1 MIKEIRFT
9 GKQKLEINTSEKVQI
24 LAPNEIRVRAVC
36 SLMSTG
42 TENIVYNQIYDKG
55 SHWDRFATFPFRP
68 GYSMIGDVTEIGSK
82 VTTRAVGDRVALR
95 LGHKSEHIVNAADSI
110 PVPKTIDPEHAAWFG
125 LAKITYVGAKAANY
139 TLGHRVLII
148 GAGPIGQMSI
158 RWAKAA
164 GAKTIVVVD
173 PEQNRLSQAK
183 QGGAHFCIAQPL
195 AQAGAAILKCFD
207 NVEPDVVM
215 DTTGVASVF
224 QEALKFCKPHGKV
237 VIMGDTGSPTSQ
249 NLSSDVMSKGLNI
262 VAAHDSHIKT
272 QEPFEVFFAML
283 EDGRMDVSTLNTHYF
298 NLDDGQKAYETVN
311 KERGKTMGVVFTYEE
326 LAYAK

>member
-1 MIKEIRFT
+1 MIREIRFT
-9 GKQKLEINTSEKVQI
+9 GKQKLEINTTEEVQT
-24 LAPNEIRVRAVC
+24 LAPNEIRVRSVC

-82 VTTRAVGDRVALR
+82 VTNRAVGDRVALR
-95 LGHKSEHIVNAADSI
+95 LGHKSEHIVNASDSI
-110 PVPKTIDPEHAAWFG
+110 PVPKTIDPEQAAWFG

-164 GAKTIVVVD
+164 GVKTIVVVD
-173 PEQNRLSQAK
+173 PEENRLSQARR
-183 QGGAHFCIAQPL
+183 GGAHFCIAQPL
-195 AQAGAAILKCFD
+195 AQAGAVILKCFG
-207 NVEPDVVM
+207 NIEPDVVM

-237 VIMGDTGSPTSQ
+237 VIMGDTGSPASQ
-249 NLSSDVMSKGLNI
+249 QLSSDVMSKGLNI

-272 QEPFEVFFAML
+272 QEPFEVFFSMV
-283 EDGRMDVSTLNTHYF
+283 EDGRMDVSNLNTHSF
-298 NLDDGQKAYETVN
+298 NLDDGQKAYDAVN
-311 KERGKTMGVVFTYEE
+311 KERGKTMGVIFTYEE
-326 LAYAK
+326 MAYAK

>member
-55 SHWDRFATFPFRP
+55 SHWDRFATYPFRP

-125 LAKITYVGAKAANY
+125 LAKITYVGAKAASY
-139 TLGHRVLII
+139 TLGQRVLII
-148 GAGPIGQMSI
+148 GAGPIGQMST

-249 NLSSDVMSKGLNI
+249 HLSSDVMSKGLNI